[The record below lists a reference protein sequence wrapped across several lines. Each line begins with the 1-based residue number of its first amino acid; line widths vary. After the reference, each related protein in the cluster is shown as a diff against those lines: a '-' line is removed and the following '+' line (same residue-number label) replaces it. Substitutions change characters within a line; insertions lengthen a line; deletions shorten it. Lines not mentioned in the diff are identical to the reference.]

1 MTIKEILDKYPNV
14 KEELKKFFLQKLE
27 ESIKEN
33 KDIPQSFKDRL
44 HKESLNDET
53 LLNYLES
60 NPRLICDF
68 MDNRNVFISIMCI
81 EQGLFTYTI
90 NEETSK
96 IVYNSRKYAEIQ
108 SVVRSIEIYSTIKKE

>member
-1 MTIKEILDKYPNV
+1 MTIKETLDKYPNV

-53 LLNYLES
+53 LLNHLES

-68 MDNRNVFISIMCI
+68 MDDRNVFISIMCI

-108 SVVRSIEIYSTIKKE
+108 SVARSIEIYSTIKKE